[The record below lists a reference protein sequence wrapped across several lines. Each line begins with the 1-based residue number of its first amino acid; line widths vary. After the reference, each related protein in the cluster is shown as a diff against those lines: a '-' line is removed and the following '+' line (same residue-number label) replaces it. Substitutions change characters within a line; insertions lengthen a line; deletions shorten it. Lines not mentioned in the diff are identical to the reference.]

1 MILNV
6 FRKNKIIQSIF
17 YDHNGMEVEI
27 NSRGKSVK
35 YVEIKQHSLENNR
48 SKKKALEKL
57 GNTLK

>member
-1 MILNV
+1 M
-6 FRKNKIIQSIF
+6 F
-17 YDHNGMEVEI
+17 YDHNGMKVEV
-27 NSRGKSVK
+27 NSRKKTVK

>member
-1 MILNV
+1 
-6 FRKNKIIQSIF
+6 
-17 YDHNGMEVEI
+17 MEVEI
-27 NSRGKSVK
+27 NNRGKSVK